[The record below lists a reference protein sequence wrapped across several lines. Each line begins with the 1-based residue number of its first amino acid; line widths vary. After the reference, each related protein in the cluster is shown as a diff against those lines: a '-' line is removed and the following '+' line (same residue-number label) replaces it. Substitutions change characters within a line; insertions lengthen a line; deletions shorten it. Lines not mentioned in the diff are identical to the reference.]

1 MNPVVFLL
9 HVAVTHIISAA
20 VLLLHVAVTIPLII
34 ISTVVVLDRDALHE
48 AELASA
54 SHVDERGA
62 YVPLGRVLAEQL
74 LLAELPVRA
83 QLVAAGGHRH
93 RVAAAEVA
101 DAVRVPGEPDP
112 GVKLGVEV
120 RAADVVPQRAL
131 RRVEGEG
138 GGGGALLD
146 ADEDG
151 VPVGVDGVGGDAPAL
166 ERRGGELPP
175 RPHPGLLSA
184 MLRRRRV
191 EQVEGAGSE
200 TEEPAAGGDVDGV
213 GRLRRGEQC
222 LPPPIFHV
230 EGPRESPCHFVAA
243 PDSKIVAIHPRDAQT
258 LLPHYPVTV
267 FDVRTRTIGF
277 GRRPE
282 TNLTE
287 SYYPIYIP
295 AGDGLFTLC
304 HEAFR
309 LLRPWPP
316 APGQCS
322 AAPTL
327 RALPCLPLPTAFVL
341 SYAVHP
347 DGRTIF
353 VRVGGYCPNATLSF
367 RMPEERDA
375 EEGLAGWKP
384 RGGWMLPSS
393 GGGYQPAHFD
403 GELNTWV
410 GIRCD
415 RDQDGYGHVC
425 AVDVVPADPDAA
437 TGSLRPGGSSK
448 EKLLSEDT
456 AEETFGVTLLYKGG
470 KSRFCLLESVCIE
483 DRENNV
489 AKEME
494 DREVELDDNG
504 DLTTGDSGRIR
515 YYSVPE
521 GTSDRFVGWNPVA
534 LSSP

>member
-1 MNPVVFLL
+1 MG
-9 HVAVTHIISAA
+9 S
-20 VLLLHVAVTIPLII
+20 
-34 ISTVVVLDRDALHE
+34 
-48 AELASA
+48 
-54 SHVDERGA
+54 
-62 YVPLGRVLAEQL
+62 
-74 LLAELPVRA
+74 
-83 QLVAAGGHRH
+83 
-93 RVAAAEVA
+93 
-101 DAVRVPGEPDP
+101 
-112 GVKLGVEV
+112 
-120 RAADVVPQRAL
+120 
-131 RRVEGEG
+131 
-138 GGGGALLD
+138 
-146 ADEDG
+146 
-151 VPVGVDGVGGDAPAL
+151 
-166 ERRGGELPP
+166 
-175 RPHPGLLSA
+175 
-184 MLRRRRV
+184 
-191 EQVEGAGSE
+191 AGS
-200 TEEPAAGGDVDGV
+200 
-213 GRLRRGEQC
+213 GEASSAFHH
-222 LPPPIFHV
+222 PYIFHV

-295 AGDGLFTLC
+295 AGDGLFTLS

-316 APGQCS
+316 AQGQCS

-341 SYAVHP
+341 SYSVHP

-353 VRVGGYCPNATLSF
+353 VSVGGYCPNATLSF

-403 GELNTWV
+403 GELNAWV

-425 AVDVVPADPDAA
+425 AVDVVPADPDA
-437 TGSLRPGGSSK
+437 GSDGQPPARRLSK

-456 AEETFGVTLLYKGG
+456 AEETFGVTLLYMGG

-494 DREVELDDNG
+494 DREVEVDAPFLFRVTTFSLKLDDNG

-534 LSSP
+534 FWM